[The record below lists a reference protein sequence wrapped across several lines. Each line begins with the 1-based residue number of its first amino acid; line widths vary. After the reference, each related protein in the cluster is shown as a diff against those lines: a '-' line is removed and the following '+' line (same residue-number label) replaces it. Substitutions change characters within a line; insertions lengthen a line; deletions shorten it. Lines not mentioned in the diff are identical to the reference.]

1 MWNTATTY
9 SRSRGVSVG
18 RQSAARLEGD
28 RYQHLYSWYLILQLL
43 QPETK
48 VNRIWLEHAD
58 ALFAD
63 DVVVYSQNPS
73 ENPTKFYQIK
83 WHVDHRRSYSMDS
96 IIRTKR
102 DSISLLQKMWQSWK
116 HLKSASPLEIWLV
129 SNVGTTQGDP
139 LGFLTQ
145 GRDNRLKNDLLKCRA
160 RSKLNIYRRKWQ
172 SHLNA
177 SDHEFAEF
185 YRALRFELGSPSINS
200 LNKLIDERMN
210 FLGLAS
216 GDHARSISI
225 DLVKTWIEERDNIE
239 ITLDKL
245 NDALSHNHLLLSR
258 KANTGIVVAVQ
269 NWSRRKFD
277 VATDFELDWTRL
289 FDHPTRRVP
298 KTVTW
303 ARTLLPQLRS
313 VEQKIR
319 TEKSERLIRLRGDI
333 CLSTA
338 FAVGNIF
345 SASAGYR
352 FEIQHRQQIW
362 FSDVPPDEA
371 YQIDFVLENGNPN
384 AKDLLCVIS
393 VTGDAK
399 PQALQYVERRNLRF
413 QAQLSLAPIDG
424 SHDHS
429 IRGNVDASSFAWRV
443 RSSLRQ
449 AVDRIV
455 PQTTHLFYFGPAS
468 LAVLIGQKL
477 NACGEIQFYEFQNPG
492 YVPSCR
498 IK

>member
-1 MWNTATTY
+1 M
-9 SRSRGVSVG
+9 G

-28 RYQHLYSWYLILQLL
+28 RYQHLYSWHLILQLL
-43 QPETK
+43 QQENK
-48 VNRIWLEHAD
+48 VDRIWLEHSEAH
-58 ALFAD
+58 FTD
-63 DVVVYSQNPS
+63 DVVVFSQNPS
-73 ENPTKFYQIK
+73 ENPTKFYQVK
-83 WHVDHRRSYSMDS
+83 WHVDHRSSYSMDS

-102 DSISLLQKMWQSWK
+102 DSISLLEKMWQSWK
-116 HLKSASPLEIWLV
+116 HLKSAGPLEIWLV
-129 SNVGTTQGDP
+129 TNIGAAQGDP

-145 GRDNRLKNDLLKCRA
+145 GRDNRLKDDLLKSRA
-160 RSKLNIYRRKWQ
+160 RSKLNIYREKWQ
-172 SHLNA
+172 THLNA
-177 SDHEFAEF
+177 SDDDFADF
-185 YRALRFELGSPSINS
+185 YGALRFELGSPSINA

-210 FLGLAS
+210 FVGLAS
-216 GDHARSISI
+216 GDNARSIAI
-225 DLVKTWIEERDNIE
+225 DLVKTWIEERGNNE

-245 NDALSHNHLLLSR
+245 KDALSRNHLLLPP

-289 FDHPTRRVP
+289 FDHSTRRVP

-319 TEKSERLIRLRGDI
+319 TEKSERLIRLRGDM

-345 SASAGYR
+345 SSSAGYR

-371 YQIDFVLENGNPN
+371 YQIDSVLENGNPK
-384 AKDLLCVIS
+384 AKDLLCIIS

-399 PQALQYVERRNLRF
+399 PQALHYVQRKKLRF

-424 SHDHS
+424 SQDHS

-443 RSSLRQ
+443 RTSLRQ
-449 AVDRIV
+449 AVDRFT

-468 LAVLIGQKL
+468 LAVLIGQKF

-498 IK
+498 LK